1 MNPTKQSI
9 LQGEK
14 LLETD
19 KKFASEIASAQD
31 SEFKGALLH
40 LFNERI
46 QNIEARLT
54 KLRAQWAVE
63 FEKES
68 AEANTRMPAL
78 LASAKKYIG
87 MNPVAISTKIE
98 AIIRYYEDGGQT
110 YDQETRNDHYYEL
123 IQHVRFMNSQTS
135 KPQLKATKK
144 RKNPIRVFLA
154 KKK

>member
-1 MNPTKQSI
+1 MNPTKQKI

-46 QNIEARLT
+46 HNIEARLP

-68 AEANTRMPAL
+68 AEANTRMPAI
-78 LASAKKYIG
+78 LANAKKYIG
-87 MNPVAISTKIE
+87 REPKAVSDKIKAITDKYSE
-98 AIIRYYEDGGQT
+98 LASH
-110 YDQETRNDHYYEL
+110 DQESMNDDFYEL
-123 IQHVRFMNSQTS
+123 IQHIRFFN
-135 KPQLKATKK
+135 TKVK
-144 RKNPIRVFLA
+144 
-154 KKK
+154 